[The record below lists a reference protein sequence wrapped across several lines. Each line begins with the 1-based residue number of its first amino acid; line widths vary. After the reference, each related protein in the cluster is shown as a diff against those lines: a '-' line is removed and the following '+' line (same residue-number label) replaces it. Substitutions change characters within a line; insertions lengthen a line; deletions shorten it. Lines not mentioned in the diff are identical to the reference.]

1 MAINVHQRIVAK
13 IEWNNKCKVPNV
25 LVNAL
30 INKKDFS
37 PEYTVEGAVFD
48 FLQIH

>member
-1 MAINVHQRIVAK
+1 MAINVYQRIVTK
-13 IEWNNKCKVPNV
+13 IEWNNKYKVSNV

-37 PEYTVEGAVFD
+37 PEYTVEGTVFD
-48 FLQIH
+48 FPQIH